1 MAFQARN
8 SAPPGRMGSSL
19 QKVKDQKSLQD
30 SKIDQR
36 SVNNSKK
43 GYKRNT
49 QITNNQKSSTKQFVL
64 RVEEDGEDSLLWSS

>member
-1 MAFQARN
+1 MAFQARIKLG
-8 SAPPGRMGSSL
+8 PTWGTVYKY
-19 QKVKDQKSLQD
+19 KVKDQKNNHCQD

-49 QITNNQKSSTKQFVL
+49 QITNNQNHPQHNL
-64 RVEEDGEDSLLWSS
+64 Y